1 MDKAVIEFIRNNLKN
16 AAQFIIYEAEK
27 REDIRHL
34 MQEADNFS
42 IYKRKMFIS
51 GGVNDLI
58 NKADAEENHLTA
70 YSDALEKI
78 INVLI
83 FRLYSKEKYSDICK
97 HASELVEKYS
107 NPEEEIE
114 VDTKVIAKILTGEK

>member
-16 AAQFIIYEAEK
+16 VAQHIIYEAEK
-27 REDIRHL
+27 REDIRYL
-34 MQEADNFS
+34 MQETDNFS

-58 NKADAEENHLTA
+58 NKTDAEENHLTA
-70 YSDALEKI
+70 YSNALEKI
-78 INVLI
+78 IDVLI
-83 FRLYSKEKYSDICK
+83 FGLHDKEKYSDICNR
-97 HASELVEKYS
+97 ANELVEKYS